1 MSRQPSE
8 LSKLFAKIATE
19 TSHLAGRPITF
30 ILSMAI
36 IAGWALSGPLF
47 KFSDTWQLVINTGT
61 TIITFLMVFIIQN
74 SQNRDGAAIQAK
86 LDELIL
92 VGKAANRFV
101 GIEELTDE
109 EIEELRNKC
118 RARAK
123 NDERQPVEPGTV
135 E

>member
-1 MSRQPSE
+1 MQRQPSAS
-8 LSKLFAKIATE
+8 SKLFAKIATQ
-19 TSHLAGRPITF
+19 TSHLAGRPVAFT
-30 ILSMAI
+30 LSTAI
-36 IAGWALSGPLF
+36 IVGWALSGPLF

-101 GIEELTDE
+101 GIEDLTDE
-109 EIEELRNKC
+109 EIEELRGKW

-123 NDERQPVEPGTV
+123 RDVRRVDEVATV